1 MAAYAKTALRSEM
14 RKILREPNERNFS
27 NTELEA
33 WIDEGA
39 RRASAITLCHENV
52 ISVSMTAAYADLMV
66 FELSS
71 EPIKIDYVTFD
82 KNASGIPVGLQR
94 LDFINF
100 GHGEAGVGTADV
112 PKYWT
117 HFEDSIIVFPA
128 ASSTYANGATPSDLD
143 VYGYWVVDDYG
154 GKGSET
160 LPNELQHSCMDYALA
175 CAYTKV
181 GKHSLSALHMQ
192 KFLNNCIIHRRDVYD
207 AIGQPD
213 SFDRTRI
220 PDVSVQVGG
229 EQG

>member
-39 RRASAITLCHENV
+39 RRASAITLCNQ
-52 ISVSMTAAYADLMV
+52 TTYT
-66 FELSS
+66 LSLT
-71 EPIKIDYVTFD
+71 ETYVGDATFATTKEFIRIDYVTFD
-82 KNASGIPVGLQR
+82 PLTAGTPRGLQK

-100 GHGEAGVGTADV
+100 GHGEAGTGTPDA
-112 PKYWT
+112 PKYWMY
-117 HFEDSIIVFPA
+117 FENNVIIFPA
-128 ASSTYANGATPSDLD
+128 ASVTYANSDTPSSIA
-143 VYGYWVVDDYG
+143 VYGYTVVDDYG
-154 GKGSET
+154 GAGSET